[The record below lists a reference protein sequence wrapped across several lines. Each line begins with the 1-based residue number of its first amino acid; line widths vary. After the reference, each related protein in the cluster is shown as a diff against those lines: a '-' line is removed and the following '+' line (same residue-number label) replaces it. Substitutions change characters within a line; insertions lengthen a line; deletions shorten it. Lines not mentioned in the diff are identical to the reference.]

1 MITWIIYIIVALILF
16 FVLYLALQGVNRGVE
31 AKNLNKITKS
41 KNNLSSKKSI
51 TSELK
56 KLKKLNDE
64 GVISKKEFN
73 LAIFFHNFFFFVLW
87 LKCIQ

>member
-1 MITWIIYIIVALILF
+1 M
-16 FVLYLALQGVNRGVE
+16 YLALQGVNRGVE
-31 AKNLNKITKS
+31 AKNLNKITNS
-41 KNNLSSKKSI
+41 NNNLSSKKSI

-73 LAIFFHNFFFFVLW
+73 LAKKKL
-87 LKCIQ
+87 LG

>member
-41 KNNLSSKKSI
+41 KNKLSSKKSI

-56 KLKKLNDE
+56 KLKILNDE
-64 GVISKKEFN
+64 GVISKKEFK
-73 LAIFFHNFFFFVLW
+73 LAKIKL
-87 LKCIQ
+87 LG

>member
-56 KLKKLNDE
+56 KLKKLYDE
-64 GVISKKEFN
+64 GVISKKEFD
-73 LAIFFHNFFFFVLW
+73 LAKKKL
-87 LKCIQ
+87 LG

>member
-31 AKNLNKITKS
+31 AKNLNKITKL

-56 KLKKLNDE
+56 KLKKLYDE

-73 LAIFFHNFFFFVLW
+73 LAKKKL
-87 LKCIQ
+87 LG

>member
-56 KLKKLNDE
+56 KLKKLYDE
-64 GVISKKEFN
+64 GVISKKDFN
-73 LAIFFHNFFFFVLW
+73 LAKKNY
-87 LKCIQ
+87 

>member
-31 AKNLNKITKS
+31 AKNLNKITNS

-56 KLKKLNDE
+56 KLKKLYDE

-73 LAIFFHNFFFFVLW
+73 LAKKKL
-87 LKCIQ
+87 LG

>member
-1 MITWIIYIIVALILF
+1 MITWIIYIIVASILF

-56 KLKKLNDE
+56 KLKKLYDE

-73 LAIFFHNFFFFVLW
+73 LAKKKI
-87 LKCIQ
+87 

>member
-56 KLKKLNDE
+56 KLKKLYDE
-64 GVISKKEFN
+64 GAISKKEFN
-73 LAIFFHNFFFFVLW
+73 LAKKKL
-87 LKCIQ
+87 LG

>member
-1 MITWIIYIIVALILF
+1 MITWIIYIIVASILF

-73 LAIFFHNFFFFVLW
+73 LAKKKL
-87 LKCIQ
+87 LG

>member
-56 KLKKLNDE
+56 KLKKLYDE

-73 LAIFFHNFFFFVLW
+73 LAKKKL
-87 LKCIQ
+87 LG

>member
-16 FVLYLALQGVNRGVE
+16 FVLYLALQGINRGVE
-31 AKNLNKITKS
+31 AKNLKKITKS
-41 KNNLSSKKSI
+41 KNDLSSKKSI

-73 LAIFFHNFFFFVLW
+73 LAKKKL
-87 LKCIQ
+87 LG

>member
-1 MITWIIYIIVALILF
+1 MITWIIYIIVAFILF

-64 GVISKKEFN
+64 GIINKKEFN
-73 LAIFFHNFFFFVLW
+73 LAKKKL
-87 LKCIQ
+87 LG

>member
-41 KNNLSSKKSI
+41 KNNLSSKKSL

-56 KLKKLNDE
+56 KIKKLYDE

-73 LAIFFHNFFFFVLW
+73 LAKKKL
-87 LKCIQ
+87 LG

>member
-41 KNNLSSKKSI
+41 KNNLISKKSI

-56 KLKKLNDE
+56 KLKKLYDE

-73 LAIFFHNFFFFVLW
+73 LAKKKL
-87 LKCIQ
+87 LG

>member
-1 MITWIIYIIVALILF
+1 MITWIIYIIVASILF

-31 AKNLNKITKS
+31 AKNLNKITNS
-41 KNNLSSKKSI
+41 NNNLSSKKSI

-73 LAIFFHNFFFFVLW
+73 LAKKKL
-87 LKCIQ
+87 LS

>member
-56 KLKKLNDE
+56 KLKKLYDE
-64 GVISKKEFN
+64 GVISKKEF
-73 LAIFFHNFFFFVLW
+73 
-87 LKCIQ
+87 K

>member
-16 FVLYLALQGVNRGVE
+16 FVLYLALQGVNRGVD

-41 KNNLSSKKSI
+41 KNNSSSKKSI

-73 LAIFFHNFFFFVLW
+73 LAKKKL
-87 LKCIQ
+87 LG

>member
-31 AKNLNKITKS
+31 AKNLNKITNS
-41 KNNLSSKKSI
+41 NNNLSSKKST

-73 LAIFFHNFFFFVLW
+73 LAKKKL
-87 LKCIQ
+87 LG

>member
-56 KLKKLNDE
+56 KLKKQYDE

-73 LAIFFHNFFFFVLW
+73 LAKKKL
-87 LKCIQ
+87 LG

>member
-31 AKNLNKITKS
+31 AKNLNKITNS
-41 KNNLSSKKSI
+41 NNNLSSKKSI

-56 KLKKLNDE
+56 KLKKLKDE

-73 LAIFFHNFFFFVLW
+73 SAKKKLLG
-87 LKCIQ
+87 

>member
-16 FVLYLALQGVNRGVE
+16 FVLYLALQGINRGVE

-73 LAIFFHNFFFFVLW
+73 LAKKKL
-87 LKCIQ
+87 LG

>member
-16 FVLYLALQGVNRGVE
+16 FVLYLALQGINRGVE

-41 KNNLSSKKSI
+41 KYNLSSKKSI

-73 LAIFFHNFFFFVLW
+73 LAKKKL
-87 LKCIQ
+87 LG

>member
-31 AKNLNKITKS
+31 AKNLNKITNS
-41 KNNLSSKKSI
+41 NNNLSSKKSI

-56 KLKKLNDE
+56 KLKKLCDE

-73 LAIFFHNFFFFVLW
+73 LAKKKL
-87 LKCIQ
+87 LG

>member
-56 KLKKLNDE
+56 KLKKLYDE
-64 GVISKKEFN
+64 GVISKKDFN
-73 LAIFFHNFFFFVLW
+73 LAKKKL
-87 LKCIQ
+87 LG

>member
-31 AKNLNKITKS
+31 AKNLNKITNS
-41 KNNLSSKKSI
+41 NNNLSSKKSI

-73 LAIFFHNFFFFVLW
+73 LAKKKL
-87 LKCIQ
+87 LG

>member
-1 MITWIIYIIVALILF
+1 MFLILF

-41 KNNLSSKKSI
+41 KNNLSSKKSL

-56 KLKKLNDE
+56 KLKKLYDE

-73 LAIFFHNFFFFVLW
+73 LAKKKL
-87 LKCIQ
+87 LG

>member
-51 TSELK
+51 TS
-56 KLKKLNDE
+56 
-64 GVISKKEFN
+64 
-73 LAIFFHNFFFFVLW
+73 
-87 LKCIQ
+87 

>member
-1 MITWIIYIIVALILF
+1 M
-16 FVLYLALQGVNRGVE
+16 YLALQGVNRGVE

-56 KLKKLNDE
+56 KLKKLYDE

-73 LAIFFHNFFFFVLW
+73 LAKKKL
-87 LKCIQ
+87 LG

>member
-56 KLKKLNDE
+56 KLKKLNDK

-73 LAIFFHNFFFFVLW
+73 LAKKKL
-87 LKCIQ
+87 LG

>member
-56 KLKKLNDE
+56 KLKKLYDE

-73 LAIFFHNFFFFVLW
+73 LAKKNY
-87 LKCIQ
+87 

>member
-16 FVLYLALQGVNRGVE
+16 FVLYLGLQGVNRGVE
-31 AKNLNKITKS
+31 AKNLNKITKL

-73 LAIFFHNFFFFVLW
+73 LAKKKL
-87 LKCIQ
+87 LG

>member
-16 FVLYLALQGVNRGVE
+16 FVLYLALQGVNIGVE

-56 KLKKLNDE
+56 KLKKLYDE

-73 LAIFFHNFFFFVLW
+73 LAKKKL
-87 LKCIQ
+87 LG